1 MLLSQLLWPTLKLKL
16 PLERG
21 SFHKTGSFLGGA
33 TRPEKNKEKQ
43 GCELKKVE
51 NLQQADGTV
60 LHYAI

>member
-33 TRPEKNKEKQ
+33 TRPEKQRET
-43 GCELKKVE
+43 GL
-51 NLQQADGTV
+51 
-60 LHYAI
+60 